1 MHTQVIVG
9 DLDCATQDLPKLR
22 LQFPSFIYKIFP
34 HRVTSLQEKKKKRHN
49 NEYFEHSGFDTA
61 VLMFKWN

>member
-34 HRVTSLQEKKKKRHN
+34 HRVTSLQEKKKK
-49 NEYFEHSGFDTA
+49 DTIMSILSIL
-61 VLMFKWN
+61 VLILQF

>member
-34 HRVTSLQEKKKKRHN
+34 HRVTSLQEKKKKK
-49 NEYFEHSGFDTA
+49 DTIMSILSIL
-61 VLMFKWN
+61 VLILQF